1 MVFIRVFKDFSGRRH
16 LWNSHCW
23 AKTSNRIQLAGE
35 DLNGIHLTAHDLAKL
50 DLWYAARVRWVKSPA
65 VESMMMMMRRT
76 MMVK

>member
-1 MVFIRVFKDFSGRRH
+1 MEFT
-16 LWNSHCW
+16 LP
-23 AKTSNRIQLAGE
+23 KTSNGIQLAGE

-65 VESMMMMMRRT
+65 VESMMMRRRRT